1 MAIIRERID
10 DKIQTHFSG
19 IWQVVADLQEQF
31 IRYKEI
37 LSEKG
42 LL

>member
-19 IWQVVADLQEQF
+19 IWQVVSDLQEQF
-31 IRYKEI
+31 IKYKEI
-37 LSEKG
+37 LYEKG
-42 LL
+42 VI